1 MNFHCLFFFQL
12 ANNHVGS
19 ELSQHC
25 FSCTCQAGSQSPA
38 NIIRKSRTIYDDQ
51 DLTMQELRQIQRP
64 GTAKIGTSSSVTAP
78 DSATFQ
84 KEADCVRHL
93 NTMGEQIDVSN
104 KQSSSSV
111 SAPDSATFQKEADWV
126 KHSNTIGEQTDIS
139 NNQSVT
145 YKKEIEEIVE
155 ERDPTALKM
164 AKTPMSFGHFQCNR
178 VEDLCQIN
186 FNDIYSR
193 ESESHKGSYKDSL
206 TRQKEFISHQFE
218 SQKQLVDYTPSS
230 SSTES
235 EKASLD
241 QTVMK
246 SEYFNSADAG
256 DDIHRHVDQLAKD
269 RECFVYSYALA
280 SSADGESRNKQEK
293 NPTDVGSVKPDS
305 HMECHFT
312 GDYMGSYIDN
322 TSNEIN
328 FINTDS
334 MEDDNYQ
341 SECWGNIDVLQ
352 TVHLEE
358 IGSFPSKMDCQTLEE
373 ISDTGS
379 CPDRNTQSRSSS
391 FVTFD
396 DIAHRQSSDFMQNE
410 EDGSKVVGLNVNSME
425 MGDGIYSQQNENMHS
440 NSADN
445 HGVSESDLAGLVD
458 DTAIVVDVDTING
471 EANKAK
477 MVEIYASSV
486 VPEVEEDRTRPLIGP
501 TNCGTNQKPCSISKD
516 NAKKYPYE
524 SLQRFISCPNDFG
537 YEEPSRHIAFQKVVE
552 QAEMSTIADA
562 FTPTT
567 EQLAINNFLIE
578 RKNRNG
584 KSGDESN
591 CMAPKTVNSLD
602 RGNKTR
608 TAIQIEST
616 PNRKSCS
623 DAMINRVMDRRMGLF
638 PNNNSKQNNR
648 PLPPPPPCTGHDQS
662 GSPRR
667 SPPQLPPR
675 VSKISPHP
683 YKLVSAGKSSRPM
696 LDNLLSNDKLFMH
709 YNACLQGYPGWSPR
723 ETEYT
728 VSSFHH
734 FFKMVSPFFMSM
746 LI

>member
-1 MNFHCLFFFQL
+1 
-12 ANNHVGS
+12 
-19 ELSQHC
+19 
-25 FSCTCQAGSQSPA
+25 
-38 NIIRKSRTIYDDQ
+38 
-51 DLTMQELRQIQRP
+51 MQELRQIQRP

-104 KQSSSSV
+104 NQSSSSV
-111 SAPDSATFQKEADWV
+111 SAADSATFQKEADWV
-126 KHSNTIGEQTDIS
+126 KHSNAIGEQTDIS
-139 NNQSVT
+139 NNQSIT
-145 YKKEIEEIVE
+145 YKKEIEEMVE

-164 AKTPMSFGHFQCNR
+164 AKTHPSFGHFECNR
-178 VEDLCQIN
+178 AEDSSQIN
-186 FNDIYSR
+186 FDNIYSQ
-193 ESESHKGSYKDSL
+193 ESESHKGSCKDSI

-218 SQKQLVDYTPSS
+218 CQKQLVDYTPSS

-246 SEYFNSADAG
+246 SEYFNSVDPT
-256 DDIHRHVDQLAKD
+256 DDIHGHVKMD

-280 SSADGESRNKQEK
+280 SNRDGESQIKQEK
-293 NPTDVGSVKPDS
+293 FPPGVGSVKPDS

-312 GDYMGSYIDN
+312 GDNMGSYIDN

-328 FINTDS
+328 FINTGS
-334 MEDDNYQ
+334 MEDENYQ
-341 SECWGNIDVLQ
+341 SDCWGNKDVLQ
-352 TVHLEE
+352 TVQSEE

-373 ISDTGS
+373 ISDIGS
-379 CPDRNTQSRSSS
+379 CPERNTQSRSTC

-396 DIAHRQSSDFMQNE
+396 DNAHRPSLDFMQNE

-425 MGDGIYSQQNENMHS
+425 MGDGTYAQQNENMHS
-440 NSADN
+440 NSADT
-445 HGVSESDLAGLVD
+445 HGVSDSDLAGLVD
-458 DTAIVVDVDTING
+458 DTAIVVDVDTVNE

-486 VPEVEEDRTRPLIGP
+486 VDEVEEDRTGLLIGP

-524 SLQRFISCPNDFG
+524 SLQRFVSCPNDFG
-537 YEEPSRHIAFQKVVE
+537 YEEPRRHIAFQKVVE

-567 EQLAINNFLIE
+567 EQLAFHNFLTE

-584 KSGDESN
+584 KLEDESN

-623 DAMINRVMDRRMGLF
+623 DVMRNRVMDRRMGLF
-638 PNNNSKQNNR
+638 PNDNSKQNNR
-648 PLPPPPPCTGHDQS
+648 PLPPPPPCTGQDQS
-662 GSPRR
+662 GSPGR
-667 SPPQLPPR
+667 SPQLPPR

-683 YKLVSAGKSSRPM
+683 YKLVSAGKSTRPM

-728 VSSFHH
+728 VSGFLH
-734 FFKMVSPFFMSM
+734 FFLNGLSIFYVHAH
-746 LI
+746 LINYE

>member
-1 MNFHCLFFFQL
+1 
-12 ANNHVGS
+12 
-19 ELSQHC
+19 
-25 FSCTCQAGSQSPA
+25 
-38 NIIRKSRTIYDDQ
+38 
-51 DLTMQELRQIQRP
+51 MQELSQIQRP

-93 NTMGEQIDVSN
+93 NTMGEQIDFSN
-104 KQSSSSV
+104 NQSSSLFSAPDSATFQKEADCV
-111 SAPDSATFQKEADWV
+111 RHLNTMGEQIDFSNNQSSSLFSAPDSATFQKEADWV
-126 KHSNTIGEQTDIS
+126 KNSNTIGEQTDIS
-139 NNQSVT
+139 NNQSIT
-145 YKKEIEEIVE
+145 YKKEIDEMVE

-164 AKTPMSFGHFQCNR
+164 AKPPMSFGHFQCSR
-178 VEDLCQIN
+178 GEDSSQIN

-193 ESESHKGSYKDSL
+193 ESESHKGSCKDSI

-246 SEYFNSADAG
+246 SEYFNSADAD
-256 DDIHRHVDQLAKD
+256 DDIHRHVEKLVKD

-280 SSADGESRNKQEK
+280 SNGDGGSELAYNGGGESQIKQEK
-293 NPTDVGSVKPDS
+293 FPTDVGSVKPDS

-322 TSNEIN
+322 ASNEIN

-334 MEDDNYQ
+334 MEDENYQ
-341 SECWGNIDVLQ
+341 SDCWGNIDVLR
-352 TVHLEE
+352 TVHSEE

-373 ISDTGS
+373 ISDVGS
-379 CPDRNTQSRSSS
+379 CPERNTQSRSTR

-396 DIAHRQSSDFMQNE
+396 DNAHRQSLDFMQNA
-410 EDGSKVVGLNVNSME
+410 EDGSKVVGRNVNSME
-425 MGDGIYSQQNENMHS
+425 MGDGTYAQQNENIHP
-440 NSADN
+440 NFADTR
-445 HGVSESDLAGLVD
+445 GVSDSDLAGLVD
-458 DTAIVVDVDTING
+458 DTAIVVDVDTINE

-486 VPEVEEDRTRPLIGP
+486 VDEVEENRTKLLIGP

-537 YEEPSRHIAFQKVVE
+537 YEEPKRHIAFQKVVE

-562 FTPTT
+562 FTHTT
-567 EQLAINNFLIE
+567 EQLAINTFLIE

-623 DAMINRVMDRRMGLF
+623 DVMRNRVMDRRMGLF
-638 PNNNSKQNNR
+638 SNNNSKQNNR

-662 GSPRR
+662 GSPQR

-683 YKLVSAGKSSRPM
+683 YKLVSAGKSTRPM

-734 FFKMVSPFFMSM
+734 FFKMVSPFFYVHAH
-746 LI
+746 LINYE

>member
-1 MNFHCLFFFQL
+1 
-12 ANNHVGS
+12 
-19 ELSQHC
+19 
-25 FSCTCQAGSQSPA
+25 
-38 NIIRKSRTIYDDQ
+38 
-51 DLTMQELRQIQRP
+51 MQELRQIQRP
-64 GTAKIGTSSSVTAP
+64 QTAKIGTSSSVTAP

-104 KQSSSSV
+104 NQSSSSF
-111 SAPDSATFQKEADWV
+111 SASDSATFQKEADWV
-126 KHSNTIGEQTDIS
+126 KHSNAIGEQTDIS
-139 NNQSVT
+139 NNQSIT

-155 ERDPTALKM
+155 ERDSTALKM
-164 AKTPMSFGHFQCNR
+164 TKTPMSFGHFECIR
-178 VEDLCQIN
+178 GKDSSQIN

-193 ESESHKGSYKDSL
+193 ESVSDKGSCKDSI

-218 SQKQLVDYTPSS
+218 SRKQLVDYTPSS

-241 QTVMK
+241 QTEMK
-246 SEYFNSADAG
+246 SEYFNSVYPN
-256 DDIHRHVDQLAKD
+256 DDIHGHVKKD

-280 SSADGESRNKQEK
+280 SSGDGESQNKQEK
-293 NPTDVGSVKPDS
+293 FPQDVGSVKPDS

-322 TSNEIN
+322 ASNEIN

-334 MEDDNYQ
+334 MEDENYQ
-341 SECWGNIDVLQ
+341 SECWGNLDVLQ
-352 TVHLEE
+352 TVQSEE
-358 IGSFPSKMDCQTLEE
+358 VCSFPSKMDCQTLGE
-373 ISDTGS
+373 ISVIGS
-379 CPDRNTQSRSSS
+379 CPERNTQSRATS

-396 DIAHRQSSDFMQNE
+396 DNAQRQSLDFMQNE

-425 MGDGIYSQQNENMHS
+425 MGDGTYAQQNENMHS
-440 NSADN
+440 NSADTR
-445 HGVSESDLAGLVD
+445 GVSDSDLAGLVD
-458 DTAIVVDVDTING
+458 DTAIVVDVDTVN
-471 EANKAK
+471 EEVNKAK

-486 VPEVEEDRTRPLIGP
+486 VDEVEEDRTGLRIGP

-537 YEEPSRHIAFQKVVE
+537 YEEPRRHIAFQKVVE

-584 KSGDESN
+584 KLRDESN
-591 CMAPKTVNSLD
+591 CTAPKTVNSLD

-608 TAIQIEST
+608 TTIQIEST

-623 DAMINRVMDRRMGLF
+623 DVMRNKVMDRRMGLF
-638 PNNNSKQNNR
+638 PNNNSKQNNH

-683 YKLVSAGKSSRPM
+683 YKLVSAGKSTRPM

-728 VSSFHH
+728 VSGFLH
-734 FFKMVSPFFMSM
+734 FY
-746 LI
+746 

>member
-1 MNFHCLFFFQL
+1 
-12 ANNHVGS
+12 
-19 ELSQHC
+19 
-25 FSCTCQAGSQSPA
+25 
-38 NIIRKSRTIYDDQ
+38 
-51 DLTMQELRQIQRP
+51 MQELRQIQRP
-64 GTAKIGTSSSVTAP
+64 GTAKIRTSSSVTAP

-93 NTMGEQIDVSN
+93 NTMGEQVDVSN
-104 KQSSSSV
+104 NQSSSSF

-126 KHSNTIGEQTDIS
+126 KHSNTAREQIDIS
-139 NNQSVT
+139 NNQSIT
-145 YKKEIEEIVE
+145 YKKEIEEMVE

-164 AKTPMSFGHFQCNR
+164 AKTPMSFGYFQCSR
-178 VEDLCQIN
+178 VEDSSQIN

-193 ESESHKGSYKDSL
+193 ESESHKGSCKDSI

-246 SEYFNSADAG
+246 SEYFNSVDAN
-256 DDIHRHVDQLAKD
+256 DDIHRHVEKLAMNRD
-269 RECFVYSYALA
+269 CFVYSYALA
-280 SSADGESRNKQEK
+280 SNGDGGSQLAYNGDGESQIKQEK
-293 NPTDVGSVKPDS
+293 FPTDVGSVKPDS
-305 HMECHFT
+305 HMECHLT
-312 GDYMGSYIDN
+312 GDYMGSYFDN
-322 TSNEIN
+322 SSNEIN

-334 MEDDNYQ
+334 MEDENYQ
-341 SECWGNIDVLQ
+341 SDCWGNIDVLQ
-352 TVHLEE
+352 TVQPEE
-358 IGSFPSKMDCQTLEE
+358 VGSFPSKMDCQTLEE
-373 ISDTGS
+373 ISDFGS
-379 CPDRNTQSRSSS
+379 CPERNTQSRSPS

-396 DIAHRQSSDFMQNE
+396 DNAHRQSLDSMQNA
-410 EDGSKVVGLNVNSME
+410 EDGSKMVGLNVNSMD
-425 MGDGIYSQQNENMHS
+425 MGDGTYAQQYENMHS
-440 NSADN
+440 NSADT
-445 HGVSESDLAGLVD
+445 HGVSDSDLAGLVD
-458 DTAIVVDVDTING
+458 DTAIVVDVDTVNE

-486 VPEVEEDRTRPLIGP
+486 VDEVEEDRTRYLIGP

-537 YEEPSRHIAFQKVVE
+537 YEEPRRHIAFQKVAE

-567 EQLAINNFLIE
+567 EQLAYHNFLTK
-578 RKNRNG
+578 RNNRNG
-584 KSGDESN
+584 KLQDESN
-591 CMAPKTVNSLD
+591 CMVPKTVNSLD

-623 DAMINRVMDRRMGLF
+623 DAMRNRVTDRRIGLF
-638 PNNNSKQNNR
+638 PKNNSKQNNR

-662 GSPRR
+662 GSPGR

-683 YKLVSAGKSSRPM
+683 YKLVSAGKSTRPM

-728 VSSFHH
+728 VSVFFIFLKRSVHFLCPRSFN
-734 FFKMVSPFFMSM
+734 
-746 LI
+746 

>member
-1 MNFHCLFFFQL
+1 
-12 ANNHVGS
+12 
-19 ELSQHC
+19 
-25 FSCTCQAGSQSPA
+25 
-38 NIIRKSRTIYDDQ
+38 
-51 DLTMQELRQIQRP
+51 MQELRQIQRP

-84 KEADCVRHL
+84 KGADCVRHL
-93 NTMGEQIDVSN
+93 NTMEENIDISN
-104 KQSSSSV
+104 NQSSSSV

-126 KHSNTIGEQTDIS
+126 KHSNAFGEQTDIS
-139 NNQSVT
+139 NNQSIT
-145 YKKEIEEIVE
+145 YKKEIEEMVE
-155 ERDPTALKM
+155 ERGPTALKM
-164 AKTPMSFGHFQCNR
+164 TKTPMSFGHFQCSR
-178 VEDLCQIN
+178 VEDSSQIN
-186 FNDIYSR
+186 FNDIYSW
-193 ESESHKGSYKDSL
+193 ESESHKGSCKDSI

-230 SSTES
+230 SSTGS

-246 SEYFNSADAG
+246 SEYFNSVDPN
-256 DDIHRHVDQLAKD
+256 DDIGGHVEKLVQD

-280 SSADGESRNKQEK
+280 SSEDGESQNKREIIPQ
-293 NPTDVGSVKPDS
+293 DVGSVKPDS
-305 HMECHFT
+305 HIECHFT
-312 GDYMGSYIDN
+312 GDYRGSYIDN
-322 TSNEIN
+322 ASNEIN

-334 MEDDNYQ
+334 MEDENYQ
-341 SECWGNIDVLQ
+341 SDCWGNIDVLQ
-352 TVHLEE
+352 TVQSEE
-358 IGSFPSKMDCQTLEE
+358 GGSFPSKMDCQTLEE
-373 ISDTGS
+373 ISDIGS
-379 CPDRNTQSRSSS
+379 CPDRNTQCRSTS
-391 FVTFD
+391 FVKFD
-396 DIAHRQSSDFMQNE
+396 DNAQRQSLDFMQND
-410 EDGSKVVGLNVNSME
+410 EDGSKVAGLNVDSME
-425 MGDGIYSQQNENMHS
+425 MGDGTYAQQNENMHS
-440 NSADN
+440 NFADT
-445 HGVSESDLAGLVD
+445 HGVSDSDLAGLVD
-458 DTAIVVDVDTING
+458 DTAIVVDVDAVDEKTKKSG
-471 EANKAK
+471 
-477 MVEIYASSV
+477 MVEIYASSDV
-486 VPEVEEDRTRPLIGP
+486 RQVEEDRTRLLIGP

-537 YEEPSRHIAFQKVVE
+537 YEEPRRHIAFQKVLE

-567 EQLAINNFLIE
+567 EQLAFHNFLTE

-584 KSGDESN
+584 KLGDESTF
-591 CMAPKTVNSLD
+591 MAPKTVNSLD

-623 DAMINRVMDRRMGLF
+623 DVMRNRVMDRRIGLIV
-638 PNNNSKQNNR
+638 NNNSKQNNR
-648 PLPPPPPCTGHDQS
+648 PLPPPPPCTGQDQS

-683 YKLVSAGKSSRPM
+683 YKLVSAGKSTRPM

-728 VSSFHH
+728 VSGFLL
-734 FFKMVSPFFMSM
+734 FF
-746 LI
+746 